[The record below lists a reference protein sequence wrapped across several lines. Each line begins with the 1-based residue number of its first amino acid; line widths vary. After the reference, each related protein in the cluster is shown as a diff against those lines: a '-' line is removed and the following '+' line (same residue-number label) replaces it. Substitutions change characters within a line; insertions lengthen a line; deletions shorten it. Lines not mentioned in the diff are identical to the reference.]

1 MPGQLLTIARNTF
14 TEAIRQPIFTVL
26 VLLGMLA
33 LALNVSLAAYTF
45 EDDNKILI
53 DLGLS
58 TVFLVGLFLAA
69 FTATGVLAAE
79 VESRTVLTVVS
90 KPVARPL
97 FVAGKLLGVAGA
109 IALAFFVLSLV
120 FAFTVRH
127 GVLQTA
133 SHRLDMPVLT
143 LTGGALVAAVAFA
156 GLGNYLYRWVFTS
169 TFIGSLAVTQSLAAA
184 MLLLIDSNWR
194 FQSPLATLAHPEAD
208 PSMAQIAIAL
218 VMVFQAVMI
227 LTAIAVAAS
236 TRLGQIMTL
245 MICVGAFLLGLVSN
259 SFSQWVDEELGVPR
273 GTQVFETFAAIFT
286 ADAGLGQQ
294 ALYLIAKLAYLVLPN
309 LQFLWPADALTQGN
323 PITLGHLA
331 AVTAYAALYVGVVLA
346 VAVALFQS
354 REVG

>member
-26 VLLGMLA
+26 VLLGVIA
-33 LALNVSLAAYTF
+33 LGLNVSLAAYTF

-97 FVAGKLLGVAGA
+97 FVAGKLLGVAAA
-109 IALAFFVLSLV
+109 IALAFFILSLI

-133 SHRLDMPVLT
+133 SHSIDAPVLT
-143 LTGGALVAAVAFA
+143 LTSIALVAAVLIAA
-156 GLGNYLYRWVFTS
+156 LGNYLYRWIFTS
-169 TFIGSLAVTQSLAAA
+169 TFIGTLALTQTLAAA
-184 MLLLIDSNWR
+184 VLLMIDANWR
-194 FQSPLATLAHPEAD
+194 FQSPLAALAHPDAD
-208 PSMAQIAIAL
+208 PPMTQIFIAL

-227 LTAIAVAAS
+227 LTAIAVATS
-236 TRLGQIMTL
+236 TRLGQVMTL
-245 MICVGAFLLGLVSN
+245 MICLGVFLLGLVSN
-259 SFSQWVDEELGVPR
+259 SFSQWVDEELSVPR

-294 ALYLIAKLAYLVLPN
+294 ALYLFAKLAYLVLPN

-323 PITLGHLA
+323 PITLVHLA
-331 AVTAYAALYVGVVLA
+331 AVTAYTALYVGVILA
-346 VAVALFQS
+346 IAVALFQS